1 MVDPLKIKTRWFRLF
16 ASALLTFAMTTASG
30 CSDNRP
36 VDEQNI
42 ASTAKMEPKTNTAET
57 EIKTSSEASREAFH
71 FVNSPLDERFSI
83 ITVEYQEQHQAVD
96 LPAVMD
102 APIFA
107 VADGTVQK
115 AVPDDDAYSKYVLL
129 DHHNGFMTLY
139 AVCNE
144 ILVQEGDE
152 VTAGQEI
159 AKVGT
164 TGNVNGPILHFEL
177 RHQNGEK
184 LDPTPLLAEVL
195 K

>member
-1 MVDPLKIKTRWFRLF
+1 MKKRCFRILALVLLAVGLAAAAGCANDRSVDVPTN
-16 ASALLTFAMTTASG
+16 ASAF
-30 CSDNRP
+30 
-36 VDEQNI
+36 
-42 ASTAKMEPKTNTAET
+42 ET
-57 EIKTSSEASREAFH
+57 ESISSAAESKTETSTEASREAFH
-71 FVNSPLDERFSI
+71 FVNAPLDERFSV
-83 ITVEYQEQHQAVD
+83 ITVEYQEQHLAVD

-102 APIFA
+102 APIYA
-107 VADGTVQK
+107 VADGMVQK

-129 DHHNGFMTLY
+129 DHHNGFLTLY

-159 AKVGT
+159 ARVGM

-177 RHQNGEK
+177 RDQNGEK